1 MNLVATRWWSMLF
14 MPSCVLMAGVALG
27 VFLMLRAW
35 QAAGRGAVRV
45 LADDG
50 ECGDAVP
57 GEHSVGGMMGGMDAR
72 EGLSAGRR
80 EDAAGGQGDRG
91 AEGAVHGG
99 RERGDCASAGIARD
113 SSSYPLHQRDAL
125 GTRGVPLQGPRIRD
139 RSVPVGFHD
148 PGRGRTPRTSHRD
161 TARARPSS
169 TETTG
174 VQPSSRR
181 VSELSTCRDSNR
193 LS

>member
-1 MNLVATRWWSMLF
+1 MNLVATRWWSMLS
-14 MPSCVLMAGVALG
+14 MPSCVLMAGFSLG

-57 GEHSVGGMMGGMDAR
+57 SEHSVGGTMGGMDAR

-99 RERGDCASAGIARD
+99 RERGDCANAGIARE
-113 SSSYPLHQRDAL
+113 SSSYPLHQRCTWNARRST
-125 GTRGVPLQGPRIRD
+125 TRPSDSRSFRSRRIS
-139 RSVPVGFHD
+139 RS
-148 PGRGRTPRTSHRD
+148 
-161 TARARPSS
+161 RARQNA
-169 TETTG
+169 TTRS
-174 VQPSSRR
+174 P
-181 VSELSTCRDSNR
+181 
-193 LS
+193 